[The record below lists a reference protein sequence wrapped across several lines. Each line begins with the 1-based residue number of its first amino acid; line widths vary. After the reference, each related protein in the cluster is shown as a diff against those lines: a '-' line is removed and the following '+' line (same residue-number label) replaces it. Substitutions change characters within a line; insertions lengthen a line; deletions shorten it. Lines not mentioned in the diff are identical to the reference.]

1 MSSSIYSTII
11 FLNAMI
17 YTKKYNNNNNNNN
30 NNNKN
35 DSRREKIRVI
45 LHAFESDVD
54 NINNGLGYKLFT

>member
-1 MSSSIYSTII
+1 MV
-11 FLNAMI
+11 

-54 NINNGLGYKLFT
+54 NINNGLGYKLFTWWDK

>member
-1 MSSSIYSTII
+1 MV
-11 FLNAMI
+11 
-17 YTKKYNNNNNNNN
+17 YTKKYNNNNN

-54 NINNGLGYKLFT
+54 NINNGLGYKLFTWWDK